1 MKVEIEMHIDEENE
15 LAVMEKASSMMK
27 QAKQLGFEV
36 GELELK
42 SHGLEEEEEEE
53 EERKD

>member
-15 LAVMEKASSMMK
+15 LAVMEKASSMM